1 MNLYNS
7 AVRTGNETLD
17 VVLTDKRLHCATH
30 NIQFTCIAD
39 GAKMNFME
47 VMDIYSLFGNMLDN
61 AIEYE
66 MGLPPAMRFIHL
78 SVKCTNRMLVIHV
91 EKLEIRDGLPVTTK
105 RNNGDHGYGMLS
117 IRRIVQKYDG
127 NLVIS
132 TDSQLFQVNIVIP
145 VPELQ

>member
-1 MNLYNS
+1 
-7 AVRTGNETLD
+7 
-17 VVLTDKRLHCATH
+17 
-30 NIQFTCIAD
+30 
-39 GAKMNFME
+39 
-47 VMDIYSLFGNMLDN
+47 
-61 AIEYE
+61 
-66 MGLPPAMRFIHL
+66 
-78 SVKCTNRMLVIHV
+78 MLVIHV
-91 EKLEIRDGLPVTTK
+91 ENHFEGKLEIRDGLPVTTK